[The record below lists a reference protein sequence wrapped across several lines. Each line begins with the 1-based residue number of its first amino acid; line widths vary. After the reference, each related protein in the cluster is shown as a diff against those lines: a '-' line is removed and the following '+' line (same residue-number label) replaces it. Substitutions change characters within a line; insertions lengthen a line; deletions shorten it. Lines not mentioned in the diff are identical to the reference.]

1 MLIIDVHVVTEVT
14 GADYSGEGDIIAVC
28 SSVKQA
34 NKVKIDHGGF
44 ANVKLRKAVV
54 DKMEPEG
61 DRPTWVLLLDPDE
74 EGRSFPINI
83 DLNKK
88 QKKMKEDA
96 LAKLTPE
103 EIALLKEVGLN

>member
-1 MLIIDVHVVTEVT
+1 MPTIIDVHVVTEVT

-54 DKMEPEG
+54 DKME
-61 DRPTWVLLLDPDE
+61 DRPTWVVLLDPDE
-74 EGRSFPINI
+74 EDRSFPINI

-88 QKKMKEDA
+88 QKKMKENA
-96 LAKLTPE
+96 LAKLNPE
-103 EIALLKEVGLN
+103 EIALLKEVGLD